1 MIDKSFIGT
10 CITILT
16 ILGTFTYNQ
25 GFTSNEIGSLKS
37 DTESHDKK
45 IMTNQKDINALKV
58 NIAKIEA
65 KIDEGFKRL
74 ETLLIEN

>member
-1 MIDKSFIGT
+1 MIDKSIIGT
-10 CITILT
+10 FITIVT

-25 GFTSNEIGSLKS
+25 GSTSNKIESLEKEAVPSEKS
-37 DTESHDKK
+37 INS
-45 IMTNQKDINALKV
+45 NSKDINQLKV
-58 NIAKIEA
+58 DIAKIES